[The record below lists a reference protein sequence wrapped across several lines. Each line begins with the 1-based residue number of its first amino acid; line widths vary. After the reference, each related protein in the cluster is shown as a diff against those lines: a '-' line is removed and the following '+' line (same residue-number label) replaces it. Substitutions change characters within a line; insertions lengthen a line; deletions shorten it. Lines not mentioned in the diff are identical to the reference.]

1 MENPGSPNNQ
11 AAAPTAV
18 KSEHTPPPPP
28 STAYSALL
36 WLGWSVAR
44 RILPQK
50 LIDWFG
56 DNDVVRTA
64 GDAASEEQPA
74 GDRPAGDAGPPAPTH
89 EDRSAMASTGTGPS
103 STHPAPNNSSNDD
116 DNNMAEDL
124 ARECIALTRG
134 SGKLAISFHYGR
146 ALIYASKG
154 ADEKILYHVHQNR
167 FYGAHEIPNEFKY
180 DDLESAVKQVRT
192 YAPHSDYVAHVVLCK
207 YSKDG
212 VGIDYEEV
220 SYLGRLSDSS
230 NLTNFIRRSNLTNFI
245 QDKMNIFDLVNV
257 ETK

>member
-18 KSEHTPPPPP
+18 ESERTPPPPP
-28 STAYSALL
+28 STASALS
-36 WLGWSVAR
+36 WLGRSAAR
-44 RILPQK
+44 RIIPQK

-56 DNDVVRTA
+56 ETDAAHNAGVV
-64 GDAASEEQPA
+64 ASEEQPA
-74 GDRPAGDAGPPAPTH
+74 GDRLARDAGPPAH
-89 EDRSAMASTGTGPS
+89 EDEDRSAMASTGPS
-103 STHPAPNNSSNDD
+103 STHRAPNNSSNADN
-116 DNNMAEDL
+116 NNMAEDL

-154 ADEKILYHVHQNR
+154 ADEKILYYVHQNR
-167 FYGAHEIPNEFKY
+167 FYGAFEIPNEFKY
-180 DDLESAVKQVRT
+180 ADLESAVKQVRT
-192 YAPHSDYVAHVVLCK
+192 YAPTSNYVAHVVLCK

-212 VGIDYEEV
+212 IGIDYEEV
-220 SYLGRLSDSS
+220 SYLGRLRDS
-230 NLTNFIRRSNLTNFI
+230 SNLTNFI

>member
-11 AAAPTAV
+11 DQAAAPTAV
-18 KSEHTPPPPP
+18 KSDHTPPPPP
-28 STAYSALL
+28 STASALS
-36 WLGWSVAR
+36 WLGWSVVR
-44 RILPQK
+44 RIIPQK

-56 DNDVVRTA
+56 YNDVVRTA

-74 GDRPAGDAGPPAPTH
+74 GDRPARDAGPPAH
-89 EDRSAMASTGTGPS
+89 EDRSAMASTGPS
-103 STHPAPNNSSNDD
+103 STHPAPNNSSNADN
-116 DNNMAEDL
+116 NNMAEDL

-167 FYGAHEIPNEFKY
+167 FYGAFEIPNEFKY
-180 DDLESAVKQVRT
+180 ADLESAVKQVRT
-192 YAPHSDYVAHVVLCK
+192 YAPTSDYVAHVVLCK

-212 VGIDYEEV
+212 IGIDYEEV
-220 SYLGRLSDSS
+220 SYLGRLRDS
-230 NLTNFIRRSNLTNFI
+230 SNLTNFI